1 MVDFRA
7 VAFLATL
14 LAISGCSGQDSIKL
28 GELVTR
34 LVTPDKELLGGFQTV
49 VDRVYGFDG
58 KHLACGQRGLCHAMS
73 LTSVTRR
80 DGTTGVEAGILRQ
93 AVDGFGNILF
103 NLARPLMEA
112 VGMGAVAREEVSF
125 TNFLINMADSVIIEV
140 TRVLAGRRVSRQFEE
155 FSPVL
160 TLVDPAV
167 RLASSIPKAYIGNMV
182 DFVVDVTNIAD
193 RRRGTYNLV
202 RTAGMGYAFGGD
214 PNDPVCSRLDQDDE
228 SACSDADGAF
238 YPLTS
243 LNAINDNQLGK
254 IIRPSSDNLLL
265 NRNHLAT
272 DVMKYNAF
280 ELRDLVDPKSLMC
293 KTSNLLGSMQKH
305 VDVVEEGTEPNYYYL
320 DEVDQAYD
328 ESSVESEAYDYTDE
342 DDSEFNVKSDSAE
355 EELNDEEKMAL
366 KVFEKVKMI
375 EKEEDKRTAAQLE
388 GNRRVI
394 TKPKTNADHFQ
405 AWCNKQNLEAK
416 RRFMK
421 KMKEEELEVSV
432 TEVDEEDL
440 EEAVVESPEEV
451 DNDDEVDT
459 IVNVKSADPKMNDL
473 EQLARL
479 GDKSLLL
486 ERLKVEEGKEEQAA
500 VEEYV
505 ASLNVTVDGKVEKVV
520 SVETKKKMLLV
531 QFDSM
536 TFRDAVLKAS
546 RSPGARSGSGAA
558 RLRKPKVKDL
568 KHVERLRLH

>member
-1 MVDFRA
+1 M
-7 VAFLATL
+7 
-14 LAISGCSGQDSIKL
+14 
-28 GELVTR
+28 
-34 LVTPDKELLGGFQTV
+34 
-49 VDRVYGFDG
+49 
-58 KHLACGQRGLCHAMS
+58 
-73 LTSVTRR
+73 
-80 DGTTGVEAGILRQ
+80 
-93 AVDGFGNILF
+93 
-103 NLARPLMEA
+103 
-112 VGMGAVAREEVSF
+112 
-125 TNFLINMADSVIIEV
+125 
-140 TRVLAGRRVSRQFEE
+140 
-155 FSPVL
+155 
-160 TLVDPAV
+160 
-167 RLASSIPKAYIGNMV
+167 
-182 DFVVDVTNIAD
+182 
-193 RRRGTYNLV
+193 
-202 RTAGMGYAFGGD
+202 
-214 PNDPVCSRLDQDDE
+214 
-228 SACSDADGAF
+228 
-238 YPLTS
+238 
-243 LNAINDNQLGK
+243 
-254 IIRPSSDNLLL
+254 
-265 NRNHLAT
+265 
-272 DVMKYNAF
+272 
-280 ELRDLVDPKSLMC
+280 
-293 KTSNLLGSMQKH
+293 
-305 VDVVEEGTEPNYYYL
+305 
-320 DEVDQAYD
+320 DQAYD

-459 IVNVKSADPKMNDL
+459 IVNVKCADPKMNDL

-546 RSPGARSGSGAA
+546 RSPGAR
-558 RLRKPKVKDL
+558 
-568 KHVERLRLH
+568 

>member
-1 MVDFRA
+1 M
-7 VAFLATL
+7 
-14 LAISGCSGQDSIKL
+14 
-28 GELVTR
+28 
-34 LVTPDKELLGGFQTV
+34 
-49 VDRVYGFDG
+49 
-58 KHLACGQRGLCHAMS
+58 
-73 LTSVTRR
+73 
-80 DGTTGVEAGILRQ
+80 
-93 AVDGFGNILF
+93 
-103 NLARPLMEA
+103 
-112 VGMGAVAREEVSF
+112 
-125 TNFLINMADSVIIEV
+125 
-140 TRVLAGRRVSRQFEE
+140 
-155 FSPVL
+155 
-160 TLVDPAV
+160 
-167 RLASSIPKAYIGNMV
+167 
-182 DFVVDVTNIAD
+182 
-193 RRRGTYNLV
+193 
-202 RTAGMGYAFGGD
+202 
-214 PNDPVCSRLDQDDE
+214 
-228 SACSDADGAF
+228 
-238 YPLTS
+238 
-243 LNAINDNQLGK
+243 
-254 IIRPSSDNLLL
+254 
-265 NRNHLAT
+265 
-272 DVMKYNAF
+272 
-280 ELRDLVDPKSLMC
+280 
-293 KTSNLLGSMQKH
+293 
-305 VDVVEEGTEPNYYYL
+305 
-320 DEVDQAYD
+320 DQAYD

-505 ASLNVTVDGKVEKVV
+505 ASHNVTVDGKVEKVV

-546 RSPGARSGSGAA
+546 RSPGAR
-558 RLRKPKVKDL
+558 
-568 KHVERLRLH
+568 

>member
-1 MVDFRA
+1 M
-7 VAFLATL
+7 
-14 LAISGCSGQDSIKL
+14 
-28 GELVTR
+28 
-34 LVTPDKELLGGFQTV
+34 
-49 VDRVYGFDG
+49 
-58 KHLACGQRGLCHAMS
+58 
-73 LTSVTRR
+73 
-80 DGTTGVEAGILRQ
+80 
-93 AVDGFGNILF
+93 
-103 NLARPLMEA
+103 
-112 VGMGAVAREEVSF
+112 
-125 TNFLINMADSVIIEV
+125 
-140 TRVLAGRRVSRQFEE
+140 
-155 FSPVL
+155 
-160 TLVDPAV
+160 
-167 RLASSIPKAYIGNMV
+167 
-182 DFVVDVTNIAD
+182 
-193 RRRGTYNLV
+193 
-202 RTAGMGYAFGGD
+202 
-214 PNDPVCSRLDQDDE
+214 
-228 SACSDADGAF
+228 
-238 YPLTS
+238 
-243 LNAINDNQLGK
+243 
-254 IIRPSSDNLLL
+254 
-265 NRNHLAT
+265 
-272 DVMKYNAF
+272 
-280 ELRDLVDPKSLMC
+280 
-293 KTSNLLGSMQKH
+293 
-305 VDVVEEGTEPNYYYL
+305 
-320 DEVDQAYD
+320 DQAYD

-366 KVFEKVKMI
+366 KVFEKVRMI

-546 RSPGARSGSGAA
+546 RSPGAR
-558 RLRKPKVKDL
+558 
-568 KHVERLRLH
+568 

>member
-1 MVDFRA
+1 M
-7 VAFLATL
+7 
-14 LAISGCSGQDSIKL
+14 
-28 GELVTR
+28 
-34 LVTPDKELLGGFQTV
+34 
-49 VDRVYGFDG
+49 
-58 KHLACGQRGLCHAMS
+58 
-73 LTSVTRR
+73 
-80 DGTTGVEAGILRQ
+80 
-93 AVDGFGNILF
+93 
-103 NLARPLMEA
+103 
-112 VGMGAVAREEVSF
+112 
-125 TNFLINMADSVIIEV
+125 
-140 TRVLAGRRVSRQFEE
+140 
-155 FSPVL
+155 
-160 TLVDPAV
+160 
-167 RLASSIPKAYIGNMV
+167 
-182 DFVVDVTNIAD
+182 
-193 RRRGTYNLV
+193 
-202 RTAGMGYAFGGD
+202 
-214 PNDPVCSRLDQDDE
+214 
-228 SACSDADGAF
+228 
-238 YPLTS
+238 
-243 LNAINDNQLGK
+243 
-254 IIRPSSDNLLL
+254 
-265 NRNHLAT
+265 
-272 DVMKYNAF
+272 
-280 ELRDLVDPKSLMC
+280 
-293 KTSNLLGSMQKH
+293 
-305 VDVVEEGTEPNYYYL
+305 
-320 DEVDQAYD
+320 DQAYD

-432 TEVDEEDL
+432 TEADEEDL

-546 RSPGARSGSGAA
+546 RSPGAR
-558 RLRKPKVKDL
+558 
-568 KHVERLRLH
+568 